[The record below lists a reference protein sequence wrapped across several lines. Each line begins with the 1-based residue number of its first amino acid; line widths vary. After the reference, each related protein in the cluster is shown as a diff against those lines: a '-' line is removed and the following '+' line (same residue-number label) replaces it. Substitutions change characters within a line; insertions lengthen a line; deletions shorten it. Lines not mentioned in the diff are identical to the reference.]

1 MPFSQSI
8 TGVDGR
14 EMSDVFVPAHTPIL
28 ISALN
33 ANRNPELWGEDAA
46 QWKPERW
53 LAPLPESITSAHMPG
68 EHFSRDARERSR
80 CFWAQRLMLL

>member
-1 MPFSQSI
+1 MPFSQPI

-46 QWKPERW
+46 EWKPERW
-53 LAPLPESITSAHMPG
+53 LAPLPQAIVDAHIPG
-68 EHFSRDARERSR
+68 ASFRLLARSR
-80 CFWAQRLMLL
+80 EI